1 MMSRIKFS
9 LVVTFCCFSQLVEA
23 KKFAIKYCEFE
34 PPPGWECVLEG
45 LEWVCQSSSKERKKE
60 AIIIL
65 AAKLRGSQD
74 FGSISSLS

>member
-1 MMSRIKFS
+1 MISRIKFS
-9 LVVTFCCFSQLVEA
+9 LIIIIFSSFCQLVEA
-23 KKFAIKYCEFE
+23 KKFATKYCEFE
-34 PPPGWECVLEG
+34 LPPGWECVLEG

-74 FGSISSLS
+74 SLD